1 MLLGLLLVTTIGFA
15 GWSLWCRR
23 HTWRAGRYQVGAT
36 VMVALMGVAVFLIS
50 PASPPTVGA
59 LLHWATGRW
68 SVDRFLA
75 DVFSILSVCALLYH
89 ALLRIESDDNGFAR
103 KYESRVAR
111 PLVVA
116 LPVLFA
122 LFWSSTTTQH
132 YHPGLLDPRC
142 ADGWMRAYFL
152 SAYMIYVYMLGY
164 AARLFLVLRH
174 APVSRRVAVIYFWGS
189 VFAIL
194 AEIRY
199 AIPMLTGWGY
209 KENLLGLWILIS
221 IAVILFVYGAAQ
233 SWQHRDRQF
242 NPAPEKPIPLA

>member
-1 MLLGLLLVTTIGFA
+1 MLAGLLLTSTIGFA

-23 HTWRAGRYQVGAT
+23 HTWHAGRYQVGAT
-36 VMVALMGVAVFLIS
+36 VMVALMAVAVFLIS

-75 DVFSILSVCALLYH
+75 DLFSILSLCALLYH

-103 KYESRVAR
+103 KYERLVAR

-122 LFWSSTTTQH
+122 LFWSSRTTQH
-132 YHPGLLDPRC
+132 YHSGLLDPKS

-152 SAYMIYVYMLGY
+152 SAYMVYVYMLGY
-164 AARLFLVLRH
+164 AARLFLVLRD
-174 APVSRRVAVIYFWGS
+174 APRSRRVALIYFWGS

-199 AIPMLTGWGY
+199 AISMLTGWGY
-209 KENLLGLWILIS
+209 SKNCLSLWILIS

-233 SWQHRDRQF
+233 SWQQRDRQSK
-242 NPAPEKPIPLA
+242 PAPDQSIPLA

>member
-1 MLLGLLLVTTIGFA
+1 MLLGLLLVVTIGFA

-23 HTWRAGRYQVGAT
+23 QTWHAGRYQVGAT

-68 SVDRFLA
+68 SVDRFLG

-89 ALLRIESDDNGFAR
+89 ALLRIDSDRTRFAR
-103 KYESRVAR
+103 KYECLVAR
-111 PLVVA
+111 PLLVA

-122 LFWSSTTTQH
+122 LFWSSKTTQQ
-132 YHPGLLDPRC
+132 YHPGLLNPKC
-142 ADGWMRAYFL
+142 ADGWMHAYFL
-152 SAYMIYVYMLGY
+152 SAYLIYVYMLGY
-164 AARLFLVLRH
+164 AGRLFLVLRH
-174 APVSRRVAVIYFWGS
+174 APGSRKVALIYFWGS

-199 AIPMLTGWGY
+199 AITMLTGWGY
-209 KENLLGLWILIS
+209 TQNSLSLWILIS

-233 SWQHRDRQF
+233 SWRHHDQTTVQS
-242 NPAPEKPIPLA
+242 AAG